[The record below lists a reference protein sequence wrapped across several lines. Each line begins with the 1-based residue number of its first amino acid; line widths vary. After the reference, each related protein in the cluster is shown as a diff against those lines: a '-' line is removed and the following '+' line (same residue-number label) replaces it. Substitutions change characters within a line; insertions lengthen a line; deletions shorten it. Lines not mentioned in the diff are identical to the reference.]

1 MPSSS
6 VGGEGIILEYKVTS
20 ADDIT
25 YQELTHETRQ
35 DLLVLEEYT
44 FRCTVTDVNPV
55 NENNADGGTFDTC
68 PNGGLTSVSRDVVN
82 IDFYFIDNVRIP
94 GVSVNDEEALYN
106 NVNSGLFNLID
117 TFTRTITVGDT
128 SPDALFCR
136 ADVNINGVASPST
149 ADTPFIEVPIYK
161 ISKYRDSRY

>member
-6 VGGEGIILEYKVTS
+6 LGGEGIILEYKVSS
-20 ADDIT
+20 AADNT
-25 YQELTHETRQ
+25 YQELTHGIRQ
-35 DLLVLEEYT
+35 DLVLETYT

-55 NENNADGGTFDTC
+55 NQNNADGGTFDTC

-106 NVNSGLFNLID
+106 NGNSGLFNLID

-149 ADTPFIEVPIYK
+149 ADTPYIEVPIYL
-161 ISKYRDSRY
+161 ISKYI